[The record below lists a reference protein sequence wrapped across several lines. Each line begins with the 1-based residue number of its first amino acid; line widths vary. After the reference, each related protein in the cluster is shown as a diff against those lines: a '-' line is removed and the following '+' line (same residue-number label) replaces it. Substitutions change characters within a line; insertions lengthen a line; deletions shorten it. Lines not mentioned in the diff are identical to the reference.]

1 MAEISLNLK
10 NSGITMKNI
19 MEYKEQVEKILE
31 EDLTIEEKVSKMIK
45 KCNAR
50 GGNDNISVALL
61 EMKSGCES

>member
-1 MAEISLNLK
+1 MNKQEL
-10 NSGITMKNI
+10 
-19 MEYKEQVEKILE
+19 EKILE